1 MVLMSA
7 RPLVLGEKEKD
18 QVLGFGL
25 CFKERERSLQSQ
37 RGRGCKSWM
46 GREGRIGF
54 GNNRV
59 KHGASASYF
68 TSIKNH
74 LETYKKKYINLYI
87 LLQQLYSV
95 KFN

>member
-1 MVLMSA
+1 MVVNDGADVSSSA
-7 RPLVLGEKEKD
+7 GSRGEREGSS
-18 QVLGFGL
+18 LGFGL

-37 RGRGCKSWM
+37 RGRGCKSWK

-74 LETYKKKYINLYI
+74 LETY
-87 LLQQLYSV
+87 
-95 KFN
+95 